1 MIFLDELKV
10 NNVRNAKMSCTAF
23 DESDGMPESD
33 DNFDDSKFIS
43 ENSSKKSKKP
53 FIKRDNND
61 NNESENNDNNEFKKP
76 SKTSEKLSKSWI
88 NLLMNLK
95 LKTVF

>member
-10 NNVRNAKMSCTAF
+10 NNVRITKMNCNAF
-23 DESDGMPESD
+23 DESDVMPESD
-33 DNFDDSKFIS
+33 DNFADSKFIS
-43 ENSSKKSKKP
+43 ENFSKKSKKP
-53 FIKRDNND
+53 FIKLDNND

-76 SKTSEKLSKSWI
+76 SKTSEKLSKSRI